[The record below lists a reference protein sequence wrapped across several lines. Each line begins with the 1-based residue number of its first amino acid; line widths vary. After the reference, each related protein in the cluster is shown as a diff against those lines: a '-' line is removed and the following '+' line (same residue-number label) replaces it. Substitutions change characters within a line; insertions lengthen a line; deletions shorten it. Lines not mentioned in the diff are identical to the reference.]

1 MLQYTVYFVEKN
13 SKNVW
18 AIFESWSLMSVLTKT
33 NAIHQNGHDFG
44 RPQYSVAIV
53 ISLTGHIKHA
63 KEPYHICLNLRTV
76 RIMCWIDKID
86 NIDRIS
92 AREKVSIV
100 VFITRQNG
108 GKASFGRSVCNSWRN
123 ILANSANYKA
133 FRGKVLMS
141 TSDMIIIESCWC
153 IGNTTWSVWI
163 EKYHRKPHVCI
174 HLLKQNGDLWTT
186 IWNKWCKEGKIFN
199 QKWKCCC
206 QGEGILVLH
215 LNIILPPL
223 QHYFQNAV
231 KSCWEGEEVWTKML

>member
-1 MLQYTVYFVEKN
+1 
-13 SKNVW
+13 
-18 AIFESWSLMSVLTKT
+18 
-33 NAIHQNGHDFG
+33 
-44 RPQYSVAIV
+44 
-53 ISLTGHIKHA
+53 
-63 KEPYHICLNLRTV
+63 
-76 RIMCWIDKID
+76 MCWIDKID

-108 GKASFGRSVCNSWRN
+108 GKASFGRAVCNSWPN

-133 FRGKVLMS
+133 FRGKVIMS
-141 TSDMIIIESCWC
+141 SSDMIIIESCGC

-199 QKWKCCC
+199 TKWKCCC

-215 LNIILPPL
+215 LKLYFTPPTTLFSKRCKIMLGGGGGVKKNVVARGRGSFWGVLPTSPPN
-223 QHYFQNAV
+223 QNWNSPNEQNELLA
-231 KSCWEGEEVWTKML
+231 S